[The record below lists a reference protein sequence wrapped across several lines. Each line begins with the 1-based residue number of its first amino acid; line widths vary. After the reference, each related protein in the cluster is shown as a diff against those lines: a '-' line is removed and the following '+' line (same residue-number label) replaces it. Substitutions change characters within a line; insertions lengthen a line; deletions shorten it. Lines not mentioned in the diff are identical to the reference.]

1 MNELLDRCQP
11 GLLPENLFPDLS
23 SLPRTAPAIRPNPET
38 ECRRSCRHGV
48 CGENQT
54 PGRGEERANTNLVS
68 RLLTGICFWTGL
80 TPELRRTALRP
91 CVSEDHSGLHEAA
104 KRSRL
109 ERIVSALKPAVVAG
123 RHGSLVWRGAK
134 KCCTGRR
141 HIGFEICRRQ
151 GESLSG
157 KLLMALPTTALCKD
171 LVLLRANA

>member
-1 MNELLDRCQP
+1 MATP
-11 GLLPENLFPDLS
+11 T
-23 SLPRTAPAIRPNPET
+23 RT
-38 ECRRSCRHGV
+38 
-48 CGENQT
+48 
-54 PGRGEERANTNLVS
+54 S
-68 RLLTGICFWTGL
+68 RLLESPSGARLRTANVSRVKARRGRTTQEPANLQRRTHCQFKERFGEILSWPNL

-134 KCCTGRR
+134 KCSTGRR

-151 GESLSG
+151 GESPSG